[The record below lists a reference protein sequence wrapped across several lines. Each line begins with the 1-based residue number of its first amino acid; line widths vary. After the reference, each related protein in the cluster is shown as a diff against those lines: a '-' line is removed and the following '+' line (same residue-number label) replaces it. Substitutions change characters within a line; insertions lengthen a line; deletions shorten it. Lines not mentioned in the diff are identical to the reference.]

1 MKLGL
6 REVIFIL
13 LLMGI
18 PVAAYAFVFRP
29 QNLRNAEM
37 LRQIEARQERLRE
50 LNTATA
56 TIGDLKKEIASL
68 EEAVRFFQSK
78 LPNEKEMDK
87 VLREIWRLAE
97 ANQLM
102 AKSIRTLPVSDQ
114 AAASA
119 GPHEQPITVKL
130 EGDFRGFYGFLQ
142 SLENQP
148 RIMRISKMTVG
159 KLKDAPEGQVQVDF
173 DMSIFFDRAGKED
186 PCPPKKS
193 S

>member
-1 MKLGL
+1 MRLGL

-29 QNLRNAEM
+29 QNLRNAKM

-50 LNTATA
+50 LNRATA
-56 TIGDLKKEIASL
+56 TIGDLKKEIVSL
-68 EEAVRFFQSK
+68 DEAIRFFQSK

-102 AKSIRTLPVSDQ
+102 AKSIRMLPVSDQ
-114 AAASA
+114 ATTSV
-119 GPHEQPITVKL
+119 GPHEQTVAVQL

-148 RIMRISKMTVG
+148 RIMRIHKMTVG
-159 KLKDAPEGQVQVDF
+159 KLKNASQGQVQVDF
-173 DMSIFFDRAGKED
+173 DMSIFFDRTNNPQG
-186 PCPPKKS
+186 
-193 S
+193 